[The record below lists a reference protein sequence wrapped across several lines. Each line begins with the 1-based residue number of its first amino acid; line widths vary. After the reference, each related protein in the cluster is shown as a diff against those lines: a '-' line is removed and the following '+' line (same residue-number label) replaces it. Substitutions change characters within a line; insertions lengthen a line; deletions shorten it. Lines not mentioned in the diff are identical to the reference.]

1 MKKLLLIGAL
11 ALLGANVNAQES
23 HFKIGGH
30 VGLPIGD
37 AGDTYAFNAGVDI
50 AYTWEIADHFEL
62 GAITGYSHY
71 FGKEIKTPELNFMG
85 SVIIPS
91 MSYKANVGS
100 IPVAATAQY
109 TFEGGFNVGADL
121 GYAFLTGDADGGGF
135 YYQPKVGYT
144 FAEKH
149 NVFAGYKGISKDGY
163 ELSTVSIGYAYKF

>member
-23 HFKIGGH
+23 HFKLGAH
-30 VGLPIGD
+30 AGLPIGD
-37 AGDTYAFNAGVDI
+37 AGDAYSFNAGLDV
-50 AYTWEIADHFEL
+50 AYTWEIADNFEL
-62 GAITGYSHY
+62 GATTGYSHY
-71 FGKEIKTPELNFMG
+71 FGKEYSTPAITMG
-85 SVIIPS
+85 PITIPAQ
-91 MSYKANVGS
+91 SYKFNVGA

-109 TFEGGFNVGADL
+109 SFDGGFNLGADL

-149 NVFAGYKGISKDGY
+149 NVYAGYKGISKDGT
-163 ELSTVSIGYAYKF
+163 LSSVNIGYAYKF